1 MLLAVWRNCRASL
14 AVKGLKRRGGV
25 RGTLRDCGARMP
37 AGGRTLKG
45 GINEVFHGHVRT
57 NLDTDPG
64 MAEAKSALRRALKNG
79 EVESG
84 Q

>member
-1 MLLAVWRNCRASL
+1 M
-14 AVKGLKRRGGV
+14 
-25 RGTLRDCGARMP
+25 
-37 AGGRTLKG
+37 KG

-64 MAEAKSALRRALKNG
+64 MAEAKSALRRALKDG